1 MDYSRI
7 TLRNYPMLG
16 LLAYAY
22 NVNFDCI
29 AGGPVWMNSKGYD
42 IDSTYPPD
50 TNADTLRLMM
60 QNLLAERFKLAVHHE
75 QKPAPVYALV
85 VGKKAPR
92 LVKAND
98 DAARDSCDRHGRC

>member
-1 MDYSRI
+1 
-7 TLRNYPMLG
+7 
-16 LLAYAY
+16 
-22 NVNFDCI
+22 VNFDCI

-50 TNADTLRLMM
+50 TNANSLRLMM